1 MILVMSDQESLD
13 LFESWMKLDP
23 ELTKEVM
30 SQNYCD
36 IEPSFMCFADV
47 YESLAKLIP
56 KHWTVVDFG
65 CAFAPQCLYF
75 KDHEKYI
82 GVDPGRMKR
91 FYTENFSLY
100 ESTIIEW
107 FTASQIYA
115 LNLDRSFAIL
125 SYVPADEYS
134 YFLVKTHFKNLF
146 VYYPHGESIKLKK

>member
-1 MILVMSDQESLD
+1 MILVMSDQASLA
-13 LFESWMKLDP
+13 LYEAWIKLDP

-30 SQNYCD
+30 AQNYCD

-82 GVDPGRMKR
+82 GVDPGKIKR
-91 FYTENFSLY
+91 FHTENCNLY
-100 ESTIIEW
+100 NSTIIEW
-107 FTASQIYA
+107 LKETHRDI
-115 LNLDRSFAIL
+115 LNLDRSFAIM

-134 YFLVKTHFKNLF
+134 YFLVKTHFKNIF
-146 VYYPHGESIKLKK
+146 VYYPSEDPIKLKK